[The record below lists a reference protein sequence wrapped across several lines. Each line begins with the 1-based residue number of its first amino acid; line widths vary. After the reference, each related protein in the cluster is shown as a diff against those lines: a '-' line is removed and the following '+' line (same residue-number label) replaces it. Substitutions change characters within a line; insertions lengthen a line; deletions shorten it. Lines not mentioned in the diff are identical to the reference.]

1 MFMKNLKPIA
11 GKLTLAL
18 LLAAGSTAAAGTVQA
33 KTGASDQP
41 QQVNP
46 NPSQT
51 ETKHHPHPH
60 GHFRGGHIV
69 KDTAEL
75 LGTDPKVLVGQL
87 KQGKTLLQI
96 VQSEKGW
103 SEEEYLKKLTE
114 SANRNI
120 DKALAEG
127 KIDREKANK
136 IKAKLPEK
144 LKKVI
149 NRSWKDRDT
158 GQPAADY
165 RNNQVN
171 WSHLP
176 H

>member
-1 MFMKNLKPIA
+1 MFMENLKPLA

-18 LLAAGSTAAAGTVQA
+18 LLAAGSAATAGT
-33 KTGASDQP
+33 ASAETSAPADQSP
-41 QQVNP
+41 QVNS
-46 NPSQT
+46 NPSRT
-51 ETKHHPHPH
+51 EMKHPPH

-75 LGTDPKVLVGQL
+75 LGIEPKALVEQL

-96 VQSEKGW
+96 VQAEKGW

-120 DKALAEG
+120 DKALTEG
-127 KIDREKANK
+127 KIDRDKADK
-136 IKAKLPEK
+136 IKAKFPDK

-149 NRSWKDRDT
+149 NRSWKDREPGHPT
-158 GQPAADY
+158 ADY
-165 RNNQVN
+165 QNNQIN